1 MQTDRH
7 INIHRYMHAC
17 IHVRMDKRETKRDEG
32 HTANE
37 HTAVCK
43 HTHRHT
49 HTAAKQERS
58 I

>member
-1 MQTDRH
+1 MYIYT
-7 INIHRYMHAC
+7 C
-17 IHVRMDKRETKRDEG
+17 IHVRMDRGGRKRDEG

-49 HTAAKQERS
+49 HTDAKR
-58 I
+58 